1 MVGMLVARR
10 MSGGRSS
17 ARAAF
22 RAASTGS
29 IPEKGGVSSNSWY
42 AIMEKEYTS
51 TCAGD
56 VALRRQRH
64 ARAFPD
70 LARAFQ

>member
-1 MVGMLVARR
+1 

-17 ARAAF
+17 ASAAF

-51 TCAGD
+51 TCAGEM
-56 VALRRQRH
+56 ALRRKHH
-64 ARAFPD
+64 AWFFQIRPRPD
-70 LARAFQ
+70 P